1 MGLRRRLVQ
10 QIRGRKGYQSPDGAG
25 MSRQIVP
32 FSPRLGERQSE
43 EGLGGGIAEDEQSL
57 RLDEGGMMAGER
69 GAAPGALGVES
80 AVRRAEAGEGGEVD
94 RLAASADRRQHPVE
108 QAP

>member
-32 FSPRLGERQSE
+32 FSPRLGERQANQ
-43 EGLGGGIAEDEQSL
+43 GLRGGVAEDEQSPG
-57 RLDEGGMMAGER
+57 LDEAGMVAGER
-69 GAAPGALGVES
+69 GAAPGALGIES
-80 AVRRAEAGEGGEVD
+80 AVGRAEAGEGGEVD
-94 RLAASADRRQHPVE
+94 RLAATADRRQHP
-108 QAP
+108 